1 MIEKTKVG
9 ACPSLKLEKFSLGT
23 DQLVII
29 SHQNGANYNKN
40 QRDNMTSKSQARRN
54 KRHADATEAS
64 NKPADSHVTQKPVQ
78 PTAKPTKERLARGNW
93 TSPDNKGGGAYVDLA
108 CDMIGRLLV
117 SKQITGQQ
125 AQTARAFS
133 EVYGAY
139 LEEIGI
145 SESKSCLAVSS
156 GGFDP
161 SDGDE
166 AVFKRYYAIRDKIG
180 RVRTSMLQ
188 TECAKMADETPH
200 SILALRESLDALD
213 K

>member
-1 MIEKTKVG
+1 M
-9 ACPSLKLEKFSLGT
+9 A
-23 DQLVII
+23 
-29 SHQNGANYNKN
+29 
-40 QRDNMTSKSQARRN
+40 SKSQARRN
-54 KRHADATEAS
+54 KRQTDATEAS
-64 NKPADSHVTQKPVQ
+64 SQPVECDVAPMTTK

-93 TSPDNKGGGAYVDLA
+93 TAPDSKGGGAYVDLA

-117 SKQITGQQ
+117 FKQITEQQ

-133 EVYGAY
+133 EAYAAY

-161 SDGDE
+161 SDGNPE
-166 AVFKRYYAIRDKIG
+166 IYARYYSIRKKIG

-188 TECAKMADETPH
+188 TECGKMAHETPH